1 MKKEK
6 KNKKLAVKENKDSKK
21 ETKKKNLNN
30 DQKSSVPDK
39 KIKPVDVPELPPPD
53 AVDRKIVTKLIA
65 DSATLYQNILVLPQH
80 FNVDNHSYALFPAE
94 LKALAIIGQF
104 TTINLTQLAR
114 QLGISKS
121 AISKCTAKLLDK
133 GLINKE
139 KSAINTREVIFT
151 LSTTGQAVFSQLDRV
166 RAELFQ
172 PCDRIIGE
180 LSEPELNELHRIFS
194 QLHAS
199 LQEIL
204 ADNDE

>member
-1 MKKEK
+1 M
-6 KNKKLAVKENKDSKK
+6 
-21 ETKKKNLNN
+21 
-30 DQKSSVPDK
+30 
-39 KIKPVDVPELPPPD
+39 
-53 AVDRKIVTKLIA
+53 
-65 DSATLYQNILVLPQH
+65 
-80 FNVDNHSYALFPAE
+80 DNHSYALFPAE

-139 KSAINTREVIFT
+139 KSAINTREDSFFT
-151 LSTTGQAVFSQLDRV
+151 YSTTGQAVFSQLDRV

-194 QLHAS
+194 RFCMPACRKS
-199 LQEIL
+199 SRTTTYNIKI
-204 ADNDE
+204 